1 MANIKHAVVGTDMLV
16 GSSNAAYLK
25 SVVFYKDGSPA
36 AIDNGN
42 IVVMQSAPKPTRL
55 RHLPLIPSALCW
67 PWLPALSCFTMR
79 PAPIT

>member
-42 IVVMQSAPKPTRL
+42 IVVIGDAIGPETYKAEAPAADSAPV
-55 RHLPLIPSALCW
+55 
-67 PWLPALSCFTMR
+67 F
-79 PAPIT
+79 